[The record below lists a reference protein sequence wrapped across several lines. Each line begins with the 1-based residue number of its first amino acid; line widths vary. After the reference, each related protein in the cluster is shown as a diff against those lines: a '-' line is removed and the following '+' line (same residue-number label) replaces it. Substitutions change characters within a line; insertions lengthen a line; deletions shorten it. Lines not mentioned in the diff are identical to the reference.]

1 MSTGTV
7 FAVALTAAAGLAG
20 SVQVAIMGR
29 LGERIG
35 TVEALAFATL
45 VTAALAFPIL
55 LVARRSV
62 DGYVATFRQPAWLWL
77 GGLMGLLVVFSITY
91 AAPRIG
97 TAATIGL
104 IIAGQLAMGALIDR
118 FGLFE
123 LERVPLTWPRVLGI
137 VLLALGAALVL
148 RR

>member
-1 MSTGTV
+1 MSGGTA

-20 SVQVAIMGR
+20 SIQVAVMGR

-45 VTAALAFPIL
+45 VTAVLAFAIL
-55 LVARRSV
+55 AVARGGLA
-62 DGYVATFRQPAWLWL
+62 GYADAVREPWWLWL
-77 GGLMGLLVVFSITY
+77 GGLMGLLVVFTITY

-104 IIAGQLAMGALIDR
+104 IIAGQLAMGAAIDR

-123 LERVPLTWPRVLGI
+123 LERVPLTLTRTLGLA
-137 VLLALGAALVL
+137 LLAVGAALTL
-148 RR
+148 SR